1 VRLNAMLPSTN
12 HLLSRL
18 LQTTP
23 EAAEHLERVVVTP
36 GPWPTW
42 GEVDDEGH
50 VNFLEAGLIGL
61 FWPAQPLPAVGMALL
76 GCNACWS
83 SGGRDISPVQTRVLQ
98 AGHVQRIR
106 WSVLQAQPQRY
117 APWLLQ
123 TAEASQQ
130 LMHQIAQMAFCAA
143 NHNFLQRTSSML
155 LMMKHNLH
163 DPEEISVTDLAHG
176 LTCSEAQVR
185 DAVQTLQARGALM
198 LQLDGPVGPKL
209 HSLQPRLLASLA
221 CSCHLPLVQGQGA
234 MG

>member
-1 VRLNAMLPSTN
+1 MLPSTN

-36 GPWPTW
+36 GPWPTR

-50 VNFLEAGLIGL
+50 VNFLESGLIGL
-61 FWPAQPLPAVGMALL
+61 FWPAQPLSSVGMALL
-76 GCNACWS
+76 GRNACWS
-83 SGGRDISPVQTRVLQ
+83 SGGRAISPLQTRVLQ
-98 AGHVQRIR
+98 AGHATRIR

-130 LMHQIAQMAFCAA
+130 LVNQIAQMAFCAA

-155 LMMKHNLH
+155 LMMQQNQHCQA
-163 DPEEISVTDLAHG
+163 EISVTDLAHC
-176 LTCSEAQVR
+176 LSCSEGQVQG
-185 DAVQTLQARGALM
+185 AAQTLQAHGALM

-209 HSLQPRLLASLA
+209 HSLQPPLLGSLA
-221 CSCHLPLVQGQGA
+221 CSCHLQLVQGQGA